1 MSDREKLIAYIEGL
15 TPEQVDKITNRLPLL
30 KQMLE
35 LNEWEAINEERGKH
49 GKRTDNR
56 QASCPFYG
64 DGQQPEL

>member
-35 LNEWEAINEERGKH
+35 LNEWEAIYTETFTRKMFLE
-49 GKRTDNR
+49 
-56 QASCPFYG
+56 
-64 DGQQPEL
+64 